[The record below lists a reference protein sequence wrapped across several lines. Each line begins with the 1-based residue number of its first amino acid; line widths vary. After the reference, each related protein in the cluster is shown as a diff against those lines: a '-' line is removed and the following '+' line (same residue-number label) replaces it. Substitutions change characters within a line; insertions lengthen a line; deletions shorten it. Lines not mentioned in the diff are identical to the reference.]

1 MCTTK
6 NKNTILNDEPHPIT
20 HLIVFPMYYSNNPL
34 LNHVKH
40 PVDKRWYYKP
50 DPNHPSTRLEGPA
63 VLWKNRDEGIG
74 WVPPP
79 LSPL

>member
-6 NKNTILNDEPHPIT
+6 NKNTKAIHPIT
-20 HLIVFPMYYSNNPL
+20 HLIVFPMYYSTPSM
-34 LNHVKH
+34 NHIQH

-50 DPNHPSTRLEGPA
+50 NPNAFTSRLEGPA
-63 VLWKNRDEGIG
+63 VLWKNRDEGLG

>member
-6 NKNTILNDEPHPIT
+6 NKNTKAIYYPPS

-63 VLWKNRDEGIG
+63 VLWKTRAYHTAT
-74 WVPPP
+74 
-79 LSPL
+79 